1 MNRFNEAFTIV
12 LAVVVMAV
20 DVVGA
25 EAFVAPST
33 SGVTNAYHHGNSL
46 LARRRASFYYPEDD
60 GRYSDNY
67 YEYDD
72 ASSSSSSSSTTIA
85 PPASYDP
92 STFFFGGTLG
102 HGGGDAPSPPPPSS
116 ERRPEDF
123 FFLDHHSSSGHDYDY
138 GGLLGM
144 IAAGLPA
151 STLARLA
158 SAYSPPGRDIDVT
171 HVNDAR
177 CVNLDGDGIEIE
189 AVVCDSMECAS
200 LLVPVNFPEG
210 CEVAVTMTD
219 DYRHRRPRAGGGGGG
234 GGAVVVGGGGAS
246 ATATRRGRHGLH
258 TPERREIGRR
268 GGGHAQGEEGGGR
281 EDVRGASIAGGGITG
296 GGGVG
301 GGGGGTTSSIFSSL
315 GRGGDGDDDAAAAAA
330 ELPDWWEMPI
340 ADEDASECDLMR
352 RVLNGEDMRD
362 MVLELAA
369 ANLAVDG
376 GRRDVRDA
384 RVDAVG
390 PAGMVLRARLSAVV
404 DGGSYDDEDDDD
416 TCTTLTDVHVR
427 FADVISSRQYSG
439 SIRQRVLA
447 LFS

>member
-1 MNRFNEAFTIV
+1 MLR
-12 LAVVVMAV
+12 
-20 DVVGA
+20 
-25 EAFVAPST
+25 
-33 SGVTNAYHHGNSL
+33 
-46 LARRRASFYYPEDD
+46 
-60 GRYSDNY
+60 
-67 YEYDD
+67 
-72 ASSSSSSSSTTIA
+72 
-85 PPASYDP
+85 
-92 STFFFGGTLG
+92 
-102 HGGGDAPSPPPPSS
+102 
-116 ERRPEDF
+116 ERRGE
-123 FFLDHHSSSGHDYDY
+123 
-138 GGLLGM
+138 
-144 IAAGLPA
+144 AAR
-151 STLARLA
+151 T
-158 SAYSPPGRDIDVT
+158 Y
-171 HVNDAR
+171 
-177 CVNLDGDGIEIE
+177 E
-189 AVVCDSMECAS
+189 ALRS
-200 LLVPVNFPEG
+200 L
-210 CEVAVTMTD
+210 
-219 DYRHRRPRAGGGGGG
+219 
-234 GGAVVVGGGGAS
+234 
-246 ATATRRGRHGLH
+246 
-258 TPERREIGRR
+258 
-268 GGGHAQGEEGGGR
+268 
-281 EDVRGASIAGGGITG
+281 GGGITG